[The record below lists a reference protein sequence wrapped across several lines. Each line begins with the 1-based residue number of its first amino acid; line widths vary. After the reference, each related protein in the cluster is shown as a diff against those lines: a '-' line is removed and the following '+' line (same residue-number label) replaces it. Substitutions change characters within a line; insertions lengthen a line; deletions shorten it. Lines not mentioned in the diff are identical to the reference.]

1 MTFEEE
7 LRVLIADAR
16 LTGIAHEQLER
27 SVVELHRRY
36 GREVPPP
43 IVGTLQ
49 LTEPDDSLGVR

>member
-43 IVGTLQ
+43 ITGMLA
-49 LTEPDDSLGVR
+49 LAEIDDEVRGA